1 MLVRKTKEADNFVSA
16 GDKSQFIV
24 ELDKNFTDKLLDFE
38 PLRRHRKKKS
48 KLCKLKTSKVISEL
62 NQFDASYSKKERFN
76 MKRTFLSQINN

>member
-62 NQFDASYSKKERFN
+62 NQFDASYNKKERFN